1 MGINSSSSNYLD
13 NLIPNSRANQINIDN
28 EVIKRVYIGLSLL
41 DKSTVKK
48 WAVSVNYVHSA
59 LFLGYSDSINFEGI
73 VLEFGVYDY
82 EDDEKIKYKYDL
94 KGAMRYGKMKYD
106 KFKKE

>member
-1 MGINSSSSNYLD
+1 MGINSSSSNYLE
-13 NLIPNSRANQINIDN
+13 NLIPNSQANQMNINN
-28 EVIKRVYIGLSLL
+28 EIIKRAYIGLSLL

-48 WAVSVNYVHSA
+48 QAVGVNYVHSA

-82 EDDEKIKYKYDL
+82 DDDERIKYEYDL
-94 KGAMRYGKMKYD
+94 KGDMR
-106 KFKKE
+106 